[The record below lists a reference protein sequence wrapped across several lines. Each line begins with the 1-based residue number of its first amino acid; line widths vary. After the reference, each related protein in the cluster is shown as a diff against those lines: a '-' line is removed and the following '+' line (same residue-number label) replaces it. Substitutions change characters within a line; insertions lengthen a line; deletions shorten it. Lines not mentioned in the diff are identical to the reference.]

1 VRNRGSPSCVA
12 STWLI
17 ACWSSGA
24 QSRLAEL
31 RCEYLAEP
39 LGIDVPA
46 PRFSWVIES
55 AGRGIR
61 QTAYEIL
68 VAGAPEKL
76 TREQAD
82 QWRSGKVASARSV
95 NVPYAGKPLASGT
108 QYFWKVRIWDQ
119 AGRVSPWSR
128 LARFQT
134 GLLRASDW
142 KARWIGDPDPNDRA
156 PFGDPDPND
165 RAPLLRKPFRVNGR
179 VRSAFAYV
187 SGLGYYELYLNGRK
201 VGDHVLDPAPTQ
213 YEKRVPAGRQ
223 RRGHDARRG
232 AGGQ

>member
-1 VRNRGSPSCVA
+1 MMRPGWISCFL
-12 STWLI
+12 WLGWL

-82 QWRSGKVASARSV
+82 QWRSGKVASAGPGFAVEPPRPLPDRS
-95 NVPYAGKPLASGT
+95 A
-108 QYFWKVRIWDQ
+108 
-119 AGRVSPWSR
+119 
-128 LARFQT
+128 ARF
-134 GLLRASDW
+134 GLESAL
-142 KARWIGDPDPNDRA
+142 DRR
-156 PFGDPDPND
+156 P
-165 RAPLLRKPFRVNGR
+165 
-179 VRSAFAYV
+179 RS
-187 SGLGYYELYLNGRK
+187 E
-201 VGDHVLDPAPTQ
+201 
-213 YEKRVPAGRQ
+213 
-223 RRGHDARRG
+223 
-232 AGGQ
+232 